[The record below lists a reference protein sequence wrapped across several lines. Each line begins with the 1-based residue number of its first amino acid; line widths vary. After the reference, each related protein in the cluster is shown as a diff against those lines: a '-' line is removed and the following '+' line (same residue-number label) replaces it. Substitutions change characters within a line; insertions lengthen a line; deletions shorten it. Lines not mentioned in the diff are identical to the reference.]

1 VGSVSQSN
9 AIGIFED
16 SIDIGSVER
25 PGASELNGDTYRVSG
40 AGTNMWFDSDE
51 FHFVWTPVSA
61 ENFTLSADI
70 HFPLPGVDAHRKAA
84 LVIRESLEPNA
95 AYADIAVHGD
105 GLVSLQYRRD
115 TGAVTREVQSASV
128 GAERVAIVRRG
139 DRIHALVDGRPSGGS
154 VKLGVGGTVYVGL
167 AVCSHN
173 PSVTEVADFS
183 NVVLAVDETAGS
195 TLFSSLETIDIH
207 STDRRTT
214 HVFDRWVEA
223 PNWAEDGRLI
233 FNGDGRLY
241 AIPVGGGDEIE
252 IDTGSAIGCNN
263 DHGISPDGRL
273 IAISDQSEGES
284 VIRILPSAG
293 GAPRQVTD
301 SAPSYWH
308 GWSPDGTTLA
318 YCAKRDGQWGIFT
331 IPIDGGAETRVT
343 TAPGLDDGPD
353 YSPDGTFIYFN
364 SDRTGRMQIHRVRT
378 DGTGLEHV
386 IETDTADWFPHVSP
400 DGRWLVFV
408 AYDGDVQGHP
418 RDKDVTLQLMDL
430 EDGSVRAIAELFG
443 GQGTMNVPSWSP
455 DSSRLAFVSYA
466 YL

>member
-1 VGSVSQSN
+1 VSESN
-9 AIGIFED
+9 AIGLFEN
-16 SIDIGSVER
+16 SSDIGPVER
-25 PGASELNGDTYRVSG
+25 PGASELNDGTYRVSG

-51 FHFVWTPVSA
+51 FHFVWTRVSA
-61 ENFTLSADI
+61 DNFSLSADI
-70 HFPLPGVDAHRKAA
+70 RFPDEGVDAHRKAA
-84 LVIRESLEPNA
+84 LVIRESLEPDA

-105 GLVSLQYRRD
+105 GLVSLQYRKES
-115 TGAVTREVQSASV
+115 GAITREVQAASV
-128 GAERVAIVRRG
+128 GATRVAIVRRG
-139 DRIHALVDGRPSGGS
+139 DRIHAIVDGKPSGGS
-154 VKLGVGGTVYVGL
+154 VKLGMDGDVYVGL

-173 PSVTEVADFS
+173 PSVTEVAEFS
-183 NVVLAVDETAGS
+183 HVELAVDETEGH
-195 TLFSSLETIDIH
+195 TLYSSLETIDIA

-214 HVFDRWVEA
+214 RVFDRWVEA
-223 PNWAEDGRLI
+223 PNWTEDERLI

-241 AIPVGGGDEIE
+241 SIPVSGGDEVE

-263 DHGISPDGRL
+263 DHGVSPDGRW
-273 IAISDQSEGES
+273 IAISDQSEGDS

-293 GAPRQVTD
+293 GAPRLVTE

-308 GWSPDGTTLA
+308 GWAPDGATLA
-318 YCAKRDGQWGIFT
+318 YCAKRDDQWGIFT
-331 IPIDGGAETRVT
+331 ISVDGGVETRIT

-353 YSPDGTFIYFN
+353 YSPDGAFIYFN

-378 DGTGLEHV
+378 DGTDLEHV
-386 IETDTADWFPHVSP
+386 IETDTADWFPHISP
-400 DGRWLVFV
+400 NGRWLAFV

-430 EDGSVRAIAELFG
+430 ENGTVRTIADLFG

>member
-9 AIGIFED
+9 AIGIFEN
-16 SIDIGSVER
+16 SSDIGAVER
-25 PGASELNGDTYRVSG
+25 PGAAELNEGTYRVSG

-51 FHFVWTPVSA
+51 FHFVWTRVSA
-61 ENFTLSADI
+61 DNFTLSADI
-70 HFPLPGVDAHRKAA
+70 QFPTQGVDAHRKAA
-84 LVIRESLEPNA
+84 LVIRESLEPDA

-105 GLVSLQYRRD
+105 GLVSLQYRKES
-115 TGAVTREVQSASV
+115 GAITREVQSASV
-128 GAERVAIVRRG
+128 GATRVAIVRRG
-139 DRIHALVDGRPSGGS
+139 DRIHAIVDGKPSGGS
-154 VKLGVGGTVYVGL
+154 VKLGTGRAVYVGL

-183 NVVLAVDETAGS
+183 NVEIAVDETEGH
-195 TLFSSLETIDIH
+195 TLYSSLETIDIA

-214 HVFDRWVEA
+214 RVFDRWVEA
-223 PNWAEDGRLI
+223 PNWTEDERLI

-241 AIPVGGGDEIE
+241 SIPVSWGDEVE

-263 DHGISPDGRL
+263 DHGVSPDGRW
-273 IAISDQSEGES
+273 IAISDQSEGDS

-293 GAPRQVTD
+293 GVPRRVTE

-308 GWSPDGTTLA
+308 GWSPDGATLA
-318 YCAKRDGQWGIFT
+318 YCAKRDDQWGIFT
-331 IPIDGGAETRVT
+331 ISVEGGVETRIT

-353 YSPDGTFIYFN
+353 YSPDGAFIYFN

-378 DGTGLEHV
+378 DGTDLEHV
-386 IETDTADWFPHVSP
+386 IETDTADWFPHISP
-400 DGRWLVFV
+400 NGRWLAFV
-408 AYDGDVQGHP
+408 AYDRDVQGHP

-430 EDGSVRAIAELFG
+430 EDGTVRTIAELFG